1 MTHTFRA
8 LLLRQGMS
16 NDAANAIV
24 PLLAGVSNL
33 GNLWEVT
40 AAASVEE
47 NPSFEVVQMLVAAAQ
62 EYASLAPR
70 RTRVAK
76 RPFRQPV
83 SYAKSA
89 FGVPEGADMPVSMEP
104 GPKRARD

>member
-16 NDAANAIV
+16 NDTADAIV
-24 PLLAGVSNL
+24 PLLAGVSNF

-47 NPSFEVVQMLVAAAQ
+47 NPSFEMVQMLVAAAG
-62 EYASLAPR
+62 EYASLPSR

-76 RPFRQPV
+76 RSFDPPVPF
-83 SYAKSA
+83 AKSA
-89 FGVPEGADMPVSMEP
+89 FDVPDGADVPVSTEP
-104 GPKRARD
+104 EPKRARD